1 MRCLDRNVKERPR
14 SGAEVIRLIHQDRF
28 LLPPLPRVSPVT
40 RRGLIAAGAM
50 AIGAAVSFW
59 VFDRSAD
66 GIIQT
71 GKPVVLLGKIDAA
84 PDDQAVGAFRFLIA
98 SALANSPEVR
108 TVSDFRL
115 HRTLKLMG
123 VDNPEPPDE
132 QVAREVGIRE
142 GVRYVVTGALR
153 PLANGYSMTLRVIE
167 PQNRTVTAELSETA
181 ERTETFTAAA
191 GRLSS
196 KLLAV
201 LGDSEA
207 WHRAASH
214 PLELVTTPSLEAL
227 SLFSRAADLYNT
239 SGDYDRCRDLLRA
252 ALQADPLFAM
262 AYEYEA
268 FTYAAQGREDAA
280 LAPIMRAYDLR
291 QRTTDRERLQIEA
304 VYHACRGDY
313 DQSLEAFRGLT
324 TLYPE
329 EARFQ
334 RHLAHS
340 YSVSGKTANAV
351 RCAQTAVELEGAAVN
366 VTALALAQ
374 AEDGHPDDALAT
386 IQRAKSA
393 GDDTP
398 LYGWPVGF
406 CSLMLD
412 RPTEASN
419 AYTALAS
426 LEGHQRF
433 ARLQLAKCYLMEGQL
448 DTAVEQLESDLAV
461 DVLKRDSANEAH
473 RRWWL
478 GHLYGLLGD
487 NKSAIL
493 HAREL
498 VDRPAAPA
506 QLLALRYGAFL
517 AHHSDNSEMLRA
529 TIQKLDRIQTSYPST
544 RSQGYFAQ
552 ASGWMASLQGD
563 SRTSRSRHARA
574 RALWPDVLNSFS
586 FAQCLLDAADY
597 AGAAAGFE
605 GVIKAKGPALRWEVP
620 MVWLAAHAYHARA
633 KAALQDRKGAAAAC
647 DEFLRYW
654 ASARPAPKIVVDV
667 KALRQSLT

>member
-1 MRCLDRNVKERPR
+1 MTSGSERQIANVFR
-14 SGAEVIRLIHQDRF
+14 SKLSIMLVAGTTIKVWRHSAV
-28 LLPPLPRVSPVT
+28 LPRFTP
-40 RRGLIAAGAM
+40 RRLGSSGILRIAT
-50 AIGAAVSFW
+50 VC
-59 VFDRSAD
+59 REKQLTQSA
-66 GIIQT
+66 
-71 GKPVVLLGKIDAA
+71 
-84 PDDQAVGAFRFLIA
+84 
-98 SALANSPEVR
+98 
-108 TVSDFRL
+108 
-115 HRTLKLMG
+115 
-123 VDNPEPPDE
+123 
-132 QVAREVGIRE
+132 
-142 GVRYVVTGALR
+142 ALR
-153 PLANGYSMTLRVIE
+153 LRL
-167 PQNRTVTAELSETA
+167 NS
-181 ERTETFTAAA
+181 
-191 GRLSS
+191 GRG
-196 KLLAV
+196 V
-201 LGDSEA
+201 HD
-207 WHRAASH
+207 
-214 PLELVTTPSLEAL
+214 
-227 SLFSRAADLYNT
+227 
-239 SGDYDRCRDLLRA
+239 
-252 ALQADPLFAM
+252 
-262 AYEYEA
+262 
-268 FTYAAQGREDAA
+268 
-280 LAPIMRAYDLR
+280 
-291 QRTTDRERLQIEA
+291 
-304 VYHACRGDY
+304 
-313 DQSLEAFRGLT
+313 
-324 TLYPE
+324 
-329 EARFQ
+329 
-334 RHLAHS
+334 
-340 YSVSGKTANAV
+340 
-351 RCAQTAVELEGAAVN
+351 
-366 VTALALAQ
+366 ALALAQ

-393 GDDTP
+393 GDYTP
-398 LYGWPVGF
+398 LYGWPVG
-406 CSLMLD
+406 SASMLD

-605 GVIKAKGPALRWEVP
+605 GVIKAKGPALLGKSQWFGWQRMRTTRVP
-620 MVWLAAHAYHARA
+620 KLLCV
-633 KAALQDRKGAAAAC
+633 DRRG
-647 DEFLRYW
+647 LL
-654 ASARPAPKIVVDV
+654 RPATSFCGTGPAPVRLQVFGE
-667 KALRQSLT
+667 T